1 LARDIILPIEDPN
14 VRKWIATSLGLALLL
29 GGTAQGQLTK
39 GIYPNRPV
47 RMIVPFGAGGPG
59 DIFARLIA
67 QRLSERLGQQF
78 FIENRPGASGNIGA
92 GVAAHAPADGYTLL
106 VGSST
111 LWINA
116 SLYPQIPY
124 DPVRDFEPITI
135 GATSPEV
142 LVVHPSVPAKTVQE
156 LVALVRAG
164 KYNNFA
170 MAGAGTPPHLS
181 AELFKLS
188 LKLDIVMVPFG
199 GGGPMVQ
206 SVVAGHTPVAFSTLP
221 AASAQIKDG
230 LLRALAVT
238 SAKRIAIFPDVPTM
252 DEAGVPGQIQEA
264 PQCVWAPAGTP
275 REIID
280 LLYREIARAVASPDL
295 KEKMAAIG
303 YQPAA
308 VPPDEFKA
316 RIKADMPKWAKVI
329 HDAGIRP

>member
-29 GGTAQGQLTK
+29 GGTAQGQITK

-142 LVVHPSVPAKTVQE
+142 LVVHPSVPAKTLQE

-170 MAGAGTPPHLS
+170 MAGRYRRRRNVFGHPPVRHARS
-181 AELFKLS
+181 SIYCTAKS
-188 LKLDIVMVPFG
+188 GVR
-199 GGGPMVQ
+199 
-206 SVVAGHTPVAFSTLP
+206 
-221 AASAQIKDG
+221 
-230 LLRALAVT
+230 LRRLT
-238 SAKRIAIFPDVPTM
+238 SR
-252 DEAGVPGQIQEA
+252 
-264 PQCVWAPAGTP
+264 
-275 REIID
+275 R
-280 LLYREIARAVASPDL
+280 
-295 KEKMAAIG
+295 
-303 YQPAA
+303 
-308 VPPDEFKA
+308 
-316 RIKADMPKWAKVI
+316 KWW
-329 HDAGIRP
+329 R